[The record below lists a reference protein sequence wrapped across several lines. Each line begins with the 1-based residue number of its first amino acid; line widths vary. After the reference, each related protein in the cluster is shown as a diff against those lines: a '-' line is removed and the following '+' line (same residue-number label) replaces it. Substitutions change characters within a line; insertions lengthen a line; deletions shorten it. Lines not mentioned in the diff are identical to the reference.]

1 MATQGPLESTIA
13 DFWKMVCQVKSRAIV
28 MLCNLQERGEV
39 RRERERERERE
50 KERDFH
56 TLTCTHDSC
65 SPPVLLTGLVLL
77 EKANSMEAMR
87 SLLTP
92 RRKSTLFCLCGSSPS
107 LEGT

>member
-1 MATQGPLESTIA
+1 MCFAGVSPSILA
-13 DFWKMVCQVKSRAIV
+13 
-28 MLCNLQERGEV
+28 
-39 RRERERERERE
+39 REREGERER
-50 KERDFH
+50 ERDFH

-92 RRKSTLFCLCGSSPS
+92 RRKSTLFYLCGSSPS
-107 LEGT
+107 LEGM